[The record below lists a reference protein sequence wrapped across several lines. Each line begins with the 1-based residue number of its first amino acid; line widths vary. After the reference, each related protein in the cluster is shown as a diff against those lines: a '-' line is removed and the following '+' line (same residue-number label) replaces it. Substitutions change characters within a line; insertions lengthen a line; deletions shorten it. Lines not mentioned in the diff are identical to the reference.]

1 MSKPGGKTPLRPLL
15 ILALS
20 PLSPEGGL
28 VGAGLLIA
36 RASRSLA
43 RAPSTR
49 RRIPYRPSFSV
60 WGGETEE
67 TEPGADFSPV
77 RPAAGVRSFH
87 RLTIFRTDVSG
98 ERGDV
103 WGLRRPLV
111 GVRVKVSVSV

>member
-1 MSKPGGKTPLRPLL
+1 MSSSISKPGGKTPLRPLR

-20 PLSPEGGL
+20 PLSPEIGL
-28 VGAGLLIA
+28 EGAGAGLLTA

-49 RRIPYRPSFSV
+49 RRIPYRPSFSEFAAG
-60 WGGETEE
+60 GGEAEE
-67 TEPGADFSPV
+67 IEPGADLSPV

-98 ERGDV
+98 DRGDV
-103 WGLRRPLV
+103 
-111 GVRVKVSVSV
+111 